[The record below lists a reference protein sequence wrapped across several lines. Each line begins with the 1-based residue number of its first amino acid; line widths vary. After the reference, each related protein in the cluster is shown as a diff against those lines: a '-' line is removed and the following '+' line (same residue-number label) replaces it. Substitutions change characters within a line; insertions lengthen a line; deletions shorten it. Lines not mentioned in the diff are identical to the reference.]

1 MAISIEEKL
10 KELAQRYY
18 ISVKSSEQPK
28 IKASL
33 ESIKKKLRHDFDDR
47 IASIEVFGS
56 YARKTILPR
65 NYDRK
70 SDIDL
75 LIVFDH
81 ESINVNPSTYR
92 KHLLDFAESYY
103 PNSISYKSKPSV
115 VLELNHINYD
125 LVPAYRKDTG
135 WIFEN
140 IRTYIPSSDTHWME
154 TDIIGF
160 SEKLEDVNKRYDFN
174 VKRIIRLLKAWNANV
189 NYPIKSYS
197 LEREIAS
204 MNFSGDDIEEGFF
217 YAIDNLSDERNSSVA
232 EDKIESLKENA
243 ENLREALEEE
253 DEDDIKKYLK
263 RILPI

>member
-10 KELAQRYY
+10 KELAQKYY

-33 ESIKKKLRHDFDDR
+33 ESIKKKLITDFGDR
-47 IASIEVFGS
+47 IVSIEVFGS
-56 YARKTILPR
+56 YERKTILPR

-70 SDIDL
+70 SDVDL

-81 ESINVNPSTYR
+81 ENINVNPSTYR
-92 KHLLDFAESYY
+92 KHLHDFAESFY

-135 WIFEN
+135 WFFEN
-140 IRTYIPSSDTHWME
+140 IRTYIPYSDTEWME
-154 TDIIGF
+154 TDIEGF
-160 SEKLEDVNKRYDFN
+160 SEKLEDVNKRYDYN
-174 VKRIIRLLKAWNANV
+174 VKRIIRLLKAWNAKV

-204 MNFSGDDIEEGFF
+204 MNFSGDDIEDGFF
-217 YAIDNLSDERNSSVA
+217 YAIDNLSDDRKTSIA
-232 EDKIESLKENA
+232 EEKVETLKENA
-243 ENLREALEEE
+243 EYLKEALDDEDEE
-253 DEDDIKKYLK
+253 DVRKYLK

>member
-1 MAISIEEKL
+1 MAISIEENL

-33 ESIKKKLRHDFDDR
+33 SNIKKKLWQDFGDR
-47 IASIEVFGS
+47 IISIEVFGS

-65 NYDRK
+65 SYDSR

-81 ESINVNPSTYR
+81 ENINSNPSTYR
-92 KHLLDFAESYY
+92 KHLHQFAESFY

-140 IRTYIPSSDTHWME
+140 IKTYIPSTDTDWME
-154 TDIIGF
+154 TDIQGF
-160 SEKLEDVNKRYDFN
+160 SEKLEDINKKYDFN
-174 VKRIIRLLKAWNANV
+174 VKRILRLLKAWNAKF

-197 LEREIAS
+197 LEKEIAS
-204 MNFSGDDIEEGFF
+204 MDFSGDNIESGFF
-217 YAIDNLSDERNSSVA
+217 YAIDNLSSKRNSIVTEGKVEA
-232 EDKIESLKENA
+232 LKENA
-243 ENLREALEEE
+243 EYLQEALDEE
-253 DEDDIKKYLK
+253 DETNIRKYLK
-263 RILPI
+263 RIFPI